1 MAFAQID
8 GIKTHYQVT
17 GNGTPLLMLAPG
29 GFDSTMAKFGNGGNA
44 TWKPLNPLQS
54 LADEFKVIAYDRRE
68 AGESGGRIEPLSW
81 DLYTRHAAALLDH
94 VGVQR
99 AFVLGGC
106 MGVSVATAFGR
117 DYPERCLG
125 LLLHWPVG
133 GYRWMKKGHEK
144 FDGHVAFVRKH
155 GLAAAAERA
164 KQLKV
169 FWAGDPDGGPW
180 TSVIASDPAF
190 AETFVKQDRDRYIA
204 LVDQSR
210 RTLFNDTIPSG
221 ANSEQLIAMNI
232 PAHIMSGDDA
242 SHATS
247 AAHALRELM
256 PRATL
261 SPLMPPQQSPQ
272 AVGQWIR
279 ESVRAMRESAV
290 AA

>member
-1 MAFAQID
+1 MPFAEID

-29 GFDSTMAKFGNGGNA
+29 GFDSVMVKWGTGGNA
-44 TWKPLNPLQS
+44 TWKPLDPLKS

-68 AGESGGRIEPLSW
+68 AGESGGRIEPLTW
-81 DLYTRHAAALLDH
+81 ELYTRHAAALLDH
-94 VGVQR
+94 VGVKR

-117 DYPERCLG
+117 DYSERCLG

-133 GYRWMKKGHEK
+133 GYRWMKKGHDK
-144 FDGHVAFVRKH
+144 FDGHAAFVRQH

-164 KQLKV
+164 QQLKV
-169 FWAGDPDGGPW
+169 FWAGEPDGGPW
-180 TSVIASDPAF
+180 TSVIATDPAF
-190 AETFVKQDRDRYIA
+190 AQAFVKQDRDRYAA
-204 LVDQSR
+204 LIEQSG
-210 RTLFNDTIPSG
+210 RTLFNDTMPSG
-221 ANSEQLIAMNI
+221 ANGVELLAMNI
-232 PAHIMSGDDA
+232 PAHVMSGDDP

-256 PRATL
+256 PMATL

-279 ESVRAMRESAV
+279 ESARAMQKTAV

>member
-1 MAFAQID
+1 MPFAEID

-17 GNGTPLLMLAPG
+17 GNGIPLLMLAPG
-29 GFDSTMAKFGNGGNA
+29 GFDSTMAKFGAGGNA

-68 AGESGGRIEPLSW
+68 AGESGGRIEPLTW
-81 DLYTRHAAALLDH
+81 QLYTRHAAAMLDH
-94 VGVQR
+94 VGVKR
-99 AFVLGGC
+99 AFILGGC

-144 FDGHVAFVRKH
+144 FDGHAAFVRQN

-164 KQLKV
+164 KQLKA

-180 TSVIASDPAF
+180 TGH
-190 AETFVKQDRDRYIA
+190 RDRPGVCRSVRETGPGP
-204 LVDQSR
+204 LR
-210 RTLFNDTIPSG
+210 RARRAIGQDVVQRTTPSG
-221 ANSEQLIAMNI
+221 ANSEQLLAMNI

-256 PRATL
+256 PKATL

-279 ESVRAMRESAV
+279 ESVRAMQESAV